1 MQRSL
6 PLILFFF
13 ACETFDINTD
23 NPLDPNNPD
32 YNEPTISI
40 SGVDNNQTIITNNID
55 ITLKGNE
62 NVSEYRYQI
71 LSSDPFIDMGSN
83 WSEGTASNIISLEY
97 LNEFTYLFVAQ
108 SRYLTE
114 EVSANASVTF
124 TVDAVKPSSLL
135 FYPNQLQSD
144 IFENSTFELYAHD
157 LPNVSV
163 LEFII
168 EYGASSISFAPDEG
182 SVEYGDVNVVTNL
195 SSNRIQYTIGK
206 YGDNGFD
213 QNALIAKIVFKAQN
227 ASGTSAVIKILSPI
241 AKSLDGQTIEIVG
254 TNQARVDVR

>member
-83 WSEGTASNIISLEY
+83 WSEWTASNIISLEY
-97 LNEFTYLFVAQ
+97 LNAE
-108 SRYLTE
+108 S
-114 EVSANASVTF
+114 
-124 TVDAVKPSSLL
+124 
-135 FYPNQLQSD
+135 
-144 IFENSTFELYAHD
+144 
-157 LPNVSV
+157 
-163 LEFII
+163 
-168 EYGASSISFAPDEG
+168 
-182 SVEYGDVNVVTNL
+182 
-195 SSNRIQYTIGK
+195 
-206 YGDNGFD
+206 
-213 QNALIAKIVFKAQN
+213 
-227 ASGTSAVIKILSPI
+227 
-241 AKSLDGQTIEIVG
+241 
-254 TNQARVDVR
+254 